1 MKRNVAI
8 IFIYISNDSLL
19 TRKEKNMKLSQKQ
32 VIALKRKRGERNL
45 TIDELANE
53 VGTSRFTISRI
64 LHNGSQNLTSTTVKK
79 VNDWII
85 DQYTTIN

>member
-1 MKRNVAI
+1 MFHCKYER
-8 IFIYISNDSLL
+8 
-19 TRKEKNMKLSQKQ
+19 RENMKLSSKQ
-32 VIALKRKRGERNL
+32 ILALKRKRGERNL

-64 LHNGSQNLTSTTVKK
+64 LHNNSQNLTSTTVKK

>member
-1 MKRNVAI
+1 MNI
-8 IFIYISNDSLL
+8 L
-19 TRKEKNMKLSQKQ
+19 KLSSQQ

-53 VGTSRFTISRI
+53 VGISRFTVSRI
-64 LHNGSQNLTSTTVKK
+64 LHNSSQNLTSNTVKK

>member
-1 MKRNVAI
+1 MLKGGEN
-8 IFIYISNDSLL
+8 L
-19 TRKEKNMKLSQKQ
+19 KLSSKQ
-32 VIALKRKRGERNL
+32 ILALKRKRGERNL

-64 LHNGSQNLTSTTVKK
+64 LHNNSQNLTSTTAKK

>member
-1 MKRNVAI
+1 M
-8 IFIYISNDSLL
+8 LL
-19 TRKEKNMKLSQKQ
+19 GGENLKLSSKQ
-32 VIALKRKRGERNL
+32 ILALKRKRGERNL

-64 LHNGSQNLTSTTVKK
+64 LHNDSQNLTSTTVKK

-85 DQYTTIN
+85 DQYVTVN

>member
-1 MKRNVAI
+1 MLLLKMKGSE
-8 IFIYISNDSLL
+8 Y
-19 TRKEKNMKLSQKQ
+19 MQLSSKQ
-32 VIALKRKRGERNL
+32 VLALKRKRGERNL

-64 LHNGSQNLTSTTVKK
+64 LHNSSQNLTSTTVKK
-79 VNDWII
+79 INDWII

>member
-1 MKRNVAI
+1 
-8 IFIYISNDSLL
+8 
-19 TRKEKNMKLSQKQ
+19 MKLTTKQ
-32 VIALKRKRGERNL
+32 ILALKRKRGERNL

-53 VGTSRFTISRI
+53 VGISRFTVSRI
-64 LHNGSQNLTSTTVKK
+64 LHNDSQNLTSTTVKK

>member
-1 MKRNVAI
+1 
-8 IFIYISNDSLL
+8 
-19 TRKEKNMKLSQKQ
+19 MKLSPKQ
-32 VIALKRKRGERNL
+32 ILALKRKRGERNL

-64 LHNGSQNLTSTTVKK
+64 LHNNSQNLTSTTVKK

>member
-1 MKRNVAI
+1 
-8 IFIYISNDSLL
+8 
-19 TRKEKNMKLSQKQ
+19 MKLSSKQ
-32 VIALKRKRGERNL
+32 VLALKRKRGERNL

-64 LHNGSQNLTSTTVKK
+64 LHNDSQNLTSTTVKK

-85 DQYTTIN
+85 DQYVTVN

>member
-1 MKRNVAI
+1 MRGSE
-8 IFIYISNDSLL
+8 Y
-19 TRKEKNMKLSQKQ
+19 MQLSSKQ

-64 LHNGSQNLTSTTVKK
+64 LHNSSQNLTSTTVKK
-79 VNDWII
+79 INDWII

>member
-1 MKRNVAI
+1 M
-8 IFIYISNDSLL
+8 LL
-19 TRKEKNMKLSQKQ
+19 GGKNLKLSSKQ
-32 VIALKRKRGERNL
+32 ILALKRKRGERNL

-64 LHNGSQNLTSTTVKK
+64 IHNNSQNLTSTTVKK

>member
-1 MKRNVAI
+1 MR
-8 IFIYISNDSLL
+8 
-19 TRKEKNMKLSQKQ
+19 LSSKQ
-32 VIALKRKRGERNL
+32 ILALKRKRGERNL

-64 LHNGSQNLTSTTVKK
+64 LHNNSQNLTSTTVKK

>member
-1 MKRNVAI
+1 MR
-8 IFIYISNDSLL
+8 
-19 TRKEKNMKLSQKQ
+19 LSSKQ
-32 VIALKRKRGERNL
+32 ILALKRKRGERNL

-64 LHNGSQNLTSTTVKK
+64 HHNNSQNLTSTTVKK

>member
-1 MKRNVAI
+1 M
-8 IFIYISNDSLL
+8 LL
-19 TRKEKNMKLSQKQ
+19 GGKNLKLSSKQ
-32 VIALKRKRGERNL
+32 ILALKRKRGERNL

-64 LHNGSQNLTSTTVKK
+64 LHNNSQNLTSTTVKK

>member
-1 MKRNVAI
+1 M
-8 IFIYISNDSLL
+8 LL
-19 TRKEKNMKLSQKQ
+19 GGENLKLSSKQ
-32 VIALKRKRGERNL
+32 ILALKRKRGERNL

-64 LHNGSQNLTSTTVKK
+64 LHNDSQNLTSTTVKK

>member
-1 MKRNVAI
+1 
-8 IFIYISNDSLL
+8 
-19 TRKEKNMKLSQKQ
+19 MKLSSKQ
-32 VIALKRKRGERNL
+32 ILALKRKRGERNL
-45 TIDELANE
+45 TIDKLANE

-64 LHNGSQNLTSTTVKK
+64 LHNNSQNLTSTTVKK

>member
-1 MKRNVAI
+1 M
-8 IFIYISNDSLL
+8 L
-19 TRKEKNMKLSQKQ
+19 KLSSQQ

-53 VGTSRFTISRI
+53 VGISRFTVSRI
-64 LHNGSQNLTSTTVKK
+64 LHNDSQNLTSTTVKK

>member
-1 MKRNVAI
+1 
-8 IFIYISNDSLL
+8 
-19 TRKEKNMKLSQKQ
+19 MKLSSKQ
-32 VIALKRKRGERNL
+32 VLALKRKRGERNL

-64 LHNGSQNLTSTTVKK
+64 LHNSSQNLTSTTVKK
-79 VNDWII
+79 VNDWMI

>member
-1 MKRNVAI
+1 
-8 IFIYISNDSLL
+8 
-19 TRKEKNMKLSQKQ
+19 MKLTTKQ
-32 VIALKRKRGERNL
+32 ILALKRKRGEKNL

-64 LHNGSQNLTSTTVKK
+64 LHNDSQNLTSTTVKK

-85 DQYTTIN
+85 DQYITIS

>member
-1 MKRNVAI
+1 MQ
-8 IFIYISNDSLL
+8 
-19 TRKEKNMKLSQKQ
+19 LSSKQ
-32 VIALKRKRGERNL
+32 ILALKRKRGERNL

-64 LHNGSQNLTSTTVKK
+64 LHNDSQNLTSTTVKK

-85 DQYTTIN
+85 DQYVTVS